1 MKKLTR
7 VEMKNVI
14 GGVDQEVL
22 PDEGTSKCCATTN
35 GVTECT
41 QCVHDG
47 GIDCSAA
54 ATRIRCSS

>member
-7 VEMKNVI
+7 DEMKNVK
-14 GGVDQEVL
+14 GGNYPPAL
-22 PDEGTSKCCATTN
+22 EGTSKCCITTN
-35 GVTECT
+35 GVEECT

-54 ATRIRCSS
+54 ATRVVCTKG